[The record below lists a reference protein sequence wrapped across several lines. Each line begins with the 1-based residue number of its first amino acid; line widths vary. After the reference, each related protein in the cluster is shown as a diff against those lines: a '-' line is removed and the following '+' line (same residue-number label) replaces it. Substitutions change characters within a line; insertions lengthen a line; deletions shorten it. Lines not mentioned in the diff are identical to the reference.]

1 MALSPNNAE
10 VQAAF
15 NQIARKNELN
25 HPLCDLVRSYVSHR
39 DENAGLEAASYIT
52 SDKPTTAAAP
62 SGEVAKDCFNLILS
76 VPASKLSST
85 QDDILTALA
94 RCSAEVRKHL
104 AVEMQASVTQL
115 FDQVYDRGDG
125 IVGMLVNIILD
136 ESLWHDEDQR
146 MHCETELFVLFVAK
160 LLESGYDLR
169 GISVSGLARLL
180 AVHADKL
187 AMSLDEEGVDAII
200 AGLDIR
206 LPAEIRGQA
215 TIVLAKYLEVAKE
228 EGQKVVTHRILH
240 RLEKK
245 KHREYI
251 IFFSALAATYSIIP
265 TACATLL
272 LNDEIK
278 QTLSNLTDP
287 RSRPS
292 DDMVKAV
299 LTLFNATTVDRSSR
313 QFIYKEYADWLSH
326 LVSNAREESV
336 NSLAAL
342 TLAKLRAS
350 EGNNDPL
357 QNGNS
362 NNAIVEDE
370 EGSTHDL
377 VERFTKQLASS
388 TDGADLQVPIE
399 GLAYTSVQ
407 PDVKEQLVDD
417 KSFLSNLLRAI
428 KAQIAAMGTQ
438 QAPTSTLYGGLM
450 ILWNL
455 TRYRPNLSEEQKKIS
470 DLKAYANASKPA
482 SAGILDDDDHVQR
495 RCDMVVEAG
504 VMPLLRELW
513 SNAGKS
519 GFVLTAAVQD
529 LMTKI
534 LLSITRNQKTR
545 GILAQQGAVRLLIAI
560 LDDSVEN
567 AGRAK
572 LAPESTTAAA
582 HALARLLISL
592 NPGLVFPSNG
602 FPQIT
607 SAIRPLVKLLLP
619 PPGSTEFNPSAE
631 QPRDLLPTFESLLAL
646 TNLASYPDITGADNI
661 VRLAWN
667 EGDIGNGGR
676 ESSNVLEDLLLSSN
690 TRIQRAACEL
700 VCNLTCSPKGVSK
713 FVNLTAGDNSA
724 LTAAA
729 NKKCSQRLHI
739 LLALTDAHDQATRR
753 AAGGALASLTGY
765 PPVVDNIIDRPRGI
779 ELVLGMCVEDTDEE
793 TGQPDEGLVHRGLVC
808 IANMCETEGQTGTRA
823 REAFEK
829 AGAVEKLGL
838 RLKDLKT
845 RDVLEIGIT
854 ALKQL
859 V

>member
-1 MALSPNNAE
+1 MVHALDDERALHLVRDAHELLGSGHRKSASRNLREAMALSPNNAE

-15 NQIARKNELN
+15 DQIAKQDELN
-25 HPLCDLVRSYVSHR
+25 HPLCDLVRRYVSHH
-39 DENAGLEAASYIT
+39 DENAGLEAAAYFS
-52 SDKPTTAAAP
+52 SDKHAPP
-62 SGEVAKDCFNLILS
+62 SGEVARDCLNLILS

-85 QDDILTALA
+85 QDTILTSLA
-94 RCSAEVRKHL
+94 RCSGDVRKQL

-125 IVGMLVNIILD
+125 IVGMLVTIILD
-136 ESLWHDEDQR
+136 ETLWHDENQR

-169 GISVSGLARLL
+169 GIPISGLARLL
-180 AVHADKL
+180 AVHADQL
-187 AMSLDEEGVDAII
+187 ATSLDEEGIDAIT
-200 AGLDIR
+200 AGLDVR
-206 LPAEIRGQA
+206 LSAEIRGQA

-228 EGQKVVTHRILH
+228 DGQKVFTHRLLK

-251 IFFSALAATYSIIP
+251 VFFSALAATYSMIP
-265 TACATLL
+265 AVCATMLL
-272 LNDEIK
+272 SDDVK

-292 DDMVKAV
+292 DDMVKAI
-299 LTLFNATTVDRSSR
+299 LTLFNSTTIDRSSR
-313 QFIYKEYADWLSH
+313 QYVYKEYADWLSH
-326 LVSNAREESV
+326 IVSNAKDESV

-350 EGNNDPL
+350 EGSNDPV
-357 QNGNS
+357 QNGHS
-362 NNAIVEDE
+362 NNAIIEEE

-377 VERFTKQLASS
+377 VEKFKKQISPA
-388 TDGADLQVPIE
+388 DNADLQVPIE

-417 KSFLSNLLRAI
+417 KSFVQNLLRTI
-428 KAQIAAMGTQ
+428 EAQIAAMATQ

-455 TRYRPNLSEEQKKIS
+455 TRYRPNLSEEQKKVS
-470 DLKAYANASKPA
+470 ELKAYANASKLA
-482 SAGILDDDDHVQR
+482 SSDVLDSDDRVQR
-495 RCDMVVEAG
+495 RCDIVIDAG

-529 LMTKI
+529 LMTKM
-534 LLSITRNQKTR
+534 LLSISRNQKTR
-545 GILAQQGAVRLLIAI
+545 GKLAQQGAVRLLITI
-560 LDDSVEN
+560 LDDSIEN
-567 AGRAK
+567 AGRSR
-572 LAPESTTAAA
+572 LSPESTSAAA

-592 NPGLVFPSNG
+592 NPGLIFSSNR

-646 TNLASYPDITGADNI
+646 TNLASYPDIVGPDTI

-667 EGDIGNGGR
+667 EGDIGNGGKD
-676 ESSNVLEDLLLSSN
+676 SSNILEDLLLSSN
-690 TRIQRAACEL
+690 PRIQRAACEL
-700 VCNLTCSPKGVSK
+700 VCNLTCSPKGVGK
-713 FVNLTAGDNSA
+713 FVNSTAGDSSVTN
-724 LTAAA
+724 AAA
-729 NKKCSQRLHI
+729 SKKCSQRLHI

-765 PPVVDNIIDRPRGI
+765 PPVVENILERPR
-779 ELVLGMCVEDTDEE
+779 
-793 TGQPDEGLVHRGLVC
+793 
-808 IANMCETEGQTGTRA
+808 
-823 REAFEK
+823 
-829 AGAVEKLGL
+829 
-838 RLKDLKT
+838 
-845 RDVLEIGIT
+845 
-854 ALKQL
+854 
-859 V
+859 